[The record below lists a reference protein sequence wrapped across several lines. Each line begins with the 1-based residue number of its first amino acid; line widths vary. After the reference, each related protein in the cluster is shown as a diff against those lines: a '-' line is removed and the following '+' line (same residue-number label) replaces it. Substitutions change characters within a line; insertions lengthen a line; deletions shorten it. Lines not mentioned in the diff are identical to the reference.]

1 MEIMVS
7 KVNSEIFGK
16 TDLFLWEHVSPEET
30 IKYLKDAYDFFSTHA
45 VKESYKIFAL
55 KIAAKYITKTG
66 FPRDQKA
73 LNAATLYVV
82 NRLPASYPNHGS
94 KKEFAEKLEVSETSL
109 DWYVNSIIESLGFF
123 TLRDRKNFPYYIE
136 KDGITFVVIS
146 SVVKAFVEESVVQ
159 GLIEVKPFDI
169 KNVVDQIL
177 DMLITKLRIVP
188 PVFRRDLATKIEADL
203 QEEFA
208 NAMI

>member
-1 MEIMVS
+1 MNAET
-7 KVNSEIFGK
+7 FGK
-16 TDLFLWEHVSPEET
+16 TDLFLWDHASTEET
-30 IKYLKDAYDFFSTHA
+30 IKFLKSAYDFFSSQA
-45 VKESYKIFAL
+45 VKESYKVFAL
-55 KIAAKYITKTG
+55 KVVAKYITKAG

-73 LNAATLYVV
+73 LNAAALYVV

-94 KKEFAEKLEVSETSL
+94 KKEFADRLNVTETSL
-109 DWYVNSIIESLGFF
+109 DWYVNSLTEQLGFF

-136 KDGITFVVIS
+136 KDGITFAVIS
-146 SVVKAFVEESVVQ
+146 SVVKVFVEESIVQ
-159 GLIEVKPFDI
+159 GLAEIKPFDI
-169 KNVVDQIL
+169 KSVVDQIL

-208 NAMI
+208 NAVI